1 MSEFYPWESRRPR
14 GAAAAPEPVPVA
26 PETVV
31 EPEPEPEA
39 AEVVEELDEAE
50 EPAPTPIRWPKK

>member
-31 EPEPEPEA
+31 EPEPEA